1 MGLLYTYI
9 LFVHLIA
16 AVMGL
21 GAAFGFPIVARSAK
35 TVEQAK
41 FVLRMLHK
49 LENLPKVGSILLL
62 ITGIILGILEPSL
75 FEEIWFIG
83 SIVIYL
89 AVQIVTVGLLPKNMK
104 KQLEILNAASGDELP
119 DAYGVISKSNAKLEG
134 ITHAAAFVLIL
145 LMVFKPF

>member
-1 MGLLYTYI
+1 MYTYV
-9 LFVHLIA
+9 LFVHLVA

-41 FVLRMLHK
+41 FVLQMLHK
-49 LENLPKVGSILLL
+49 LEILPKVGSILLL
-62 ITGIILGILEPSL
+62 ITGILLGILETSL
-75 FEEIWFIG
+75 FEETWFIG
-83 SIVIYL
+83 SIAIYL
-89 AVQIVTVGLLPKNMK
+89 AVQVITVGLLPNNMK
-104 KQLEILNAASGDELP
+104 KQLEILDAASGGELP
-119 DAYGVISKSNAKLEG
+119 DAYLKLSRSNAKLEG